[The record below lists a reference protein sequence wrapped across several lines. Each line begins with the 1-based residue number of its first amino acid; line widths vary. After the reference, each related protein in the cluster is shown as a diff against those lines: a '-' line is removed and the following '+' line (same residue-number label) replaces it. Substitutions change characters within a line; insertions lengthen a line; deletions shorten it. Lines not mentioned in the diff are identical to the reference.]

1 MPGGNR
7 LAAFSIDIEPDY
19 GGIFGSSYVAIE
31 DGEDLDS
38 FRDVID
44 AEEIPV
50 TLFITGDLLEN
61 HEADADRI
69 SRMGT
74 ELQVHSHSHPRPPH
88 DVVGEAA
95 RAYRAFEGFYGRPP
109 SGYRSP
115 FGYIRD
121 ECMDGLSDLG
131 YRYDS
136 SLFPTF
142 RPGRFS
148 NLDRSLHPERHP
160 SGLWE
165 IPLGCFALTRM
176 VFSIGYLKFFG
187 PNLFRFMLRLCGI
200 PDILVIDSHMH
211 DFIPT
216 PLYSQLPPVARAR
229 YGRHMR
235 DGSELLV
242 RFVSLLRASGF
253 EFVTLS
259 AIADRLDGER
269 WQSRV
274 VRV

>member
-1 MPGGNR
+1 MPVGSR

-19 GGIFGSSYVAIE
+19 GGFFGSSYKAIE
-31 DGEDLDS
+31 EGEDLDS
-38 FRDVID
+38 FMD
-44 AEEIPV
+44 ALAAEALPV

-61 HEADADRI
+61 HEADAARI

-88 DVVGEAA
+88 DVVDEAT
-95 RAYRAFEGFYGRPP
+95 RAYRSFEGFYGRPP

-121 ECMDGLSDLG
+121 EYMDGLSGLG

-165 IPLGCFALTRM
+165 IPLGCFALTRL
-176 VFSIGYLKFFG
+176 VFSVGYLKFFG
-187 PNLFRFMLRLCGI
+187 PALFRLMLGLCGI

-216 PLYSQLPPVARAR
+216 TLYGELPPAARVR
-229 YGRHMR
+229 YGRHMHDGR
-235 DGSELLV
+235 DLLLG
-242 RFVSLLRASGF
+242 FVSLLRASGF

-259 AIADRLDGER
+259 FIADRLERER
-269 WQSRV
+269 WPSRV
-274 VRV
+274 VRI